1 LSDSVTCTL
10 DLEATGKHAG
20 EIRVPNSPPV
30 PIVSIANGDG
40 PTVLVCGGNHGDEYE
55 GQIAALRLVDEIE
68 PHQVS
73 GRVVVVPVVSVE
85 ASRAQMRFWPSGAN
99 FNRSFPG
106 RPNGPPNEQ
115 LAHFFS
121 TVLFPLADVVI
132 DMHSGGG
139 RAWIN
144 PCSHMCVA
152 ADPVQR
158 KAMLEGMEAWNTD
171 FHFLYTSAGNY
182 LPNEAERQGKVVV
195 TTELGGGSRVPAPVH
210 ELAWNGLTNVLR
222 HVGALEGE
230 VVTRASL
237 GLPPAI
243 IVDCRFDDDDV
254 AGLASGLFDNLKA
267 PVGGLFEGLVETGCP
282 VSEGEPIARIW
293 SPDDPTR
300 GAVEV
305 VSPLNGYVLGLRAL
319 PVVEEGQ
326 GLGLVGPPIDR
337 EALLAEVAA

>member
-1 LSDSVTCTL
+1 
-10 DLEATGKHAG
+10 
-20 EIRVPNSPPV
+20 
-30 PIVSIANGDG
+30 
-40 PTVLVCGGNHGDEYE
+40 
-55 GQIAALRLVDEIE
+55 
-68 PHQVS
+68 
-73 GRVVVVPVVSVE
+73 
-85 ASRAQMRFWPSGAN
+85 
-99 FNRSFPG
+99 
-106 RPNGPPNEQ
+106 
-115 LAHFFS
+115 
-121 TVLFPLADVVI
+121 
-132 DMHSGGG
+132 
-139 RAWIN
+139 
-144 PCSHMCVA
+144 
-152 ADPVQR
+152 
-158 KAMLEGMEAWNTD
+158 MLEGMEAWNTD

-243 IVDCRFDDDDV
+243 IADCRFDDDDV